1 MTDRQDI
8 LSRILYSGPLLEL
21 SFYQVN
27 DSFFELPEDELWVI
41 DIGFELKFP
50 GGIVSAAWDSELES
64 FVIKNDSVKNIYNQN
79 NLFQLENDNI
89 KSLKKFIGLNVIG
102 INFKSLEFEYVVDY
116 TMRTEKEK
124 RYVELIIDFENKSL
138 IQIAFVDY
146 ELEENKSPKDFSFDL
161 STDLL
166 ISTKKIIEIK
176 T

>member
-1 MTDRQDI
+1 M
-8 LSRILYSGPLLEL
+8 
-21 SFYQVN
+21 
-27 DSFFELPEDELWVI
+27 
-41 DIGFELKFP
+41 
-50 GGIVSAAWDSELES
+50 ES
-64 FVIKNDSVKNIYNQN
+64 YVIKNDSVKTIYNQD

-89 KSLKKFIGLNVIG
+89 KSLKKFIGLNVVE

-124 RYVELIIDFENKSL
+124 RYVELIISFENKSL

-146 ELEENKSPKDFSFDL
+146 KLEDNKSPKDFSFDL

-166 ISTKKIIEIK
+166 ISTKKVIEIK